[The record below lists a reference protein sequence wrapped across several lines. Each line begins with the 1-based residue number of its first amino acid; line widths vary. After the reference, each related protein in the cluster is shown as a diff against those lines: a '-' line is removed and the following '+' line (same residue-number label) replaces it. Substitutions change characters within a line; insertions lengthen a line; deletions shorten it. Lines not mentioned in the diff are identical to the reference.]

1 MQDQIIY
8 QARRKELLKKILAQN
23 PDKPEGIIFLASG
36 FDKEKTTFRQESSFY
51 YLTGI
56 TESGVFLIVDFSG
69 KSTLYIPKY
78 SQTRS
83 DWVLGTITPE
93 MNPVLLGVD
102 KITYLGEN
110 YNGFSLSQL
119 FSSQEV
125 SFLLK
130 DLQQILSQNRL
141 VYTLCPD
148 SSQSYVEHQITL
160 LRLAQFLPELQKKQI
175 DISSVVASMRRVKSR
190 QEIDLLYKAIE
201 YTMVAHNGVSQL
213 IEEGKKESELQATIE
228 YLFTETGGKAAFPSI
243 IASGKNSTVL
253 HYHQNNNKLKKGEL
267 VVIDIGAELDYYCAD
282 ITRTYPVSGIFSK
295 RQREVY
301 SVVLATQK
309 FVASQAKPGYF
320 IKNNEQPEKSLQHLA
335 LQFLRERGYETYFT
349 HGIGHFLGL
358 DVHDVGNVMEPLQ
371 VGDVIT
377 IEPGIYMPRE
387 NIGIRIEDDYHIL
400 KDGALCMSKD
410 LPKEIDLLQ
419 QMMQEDADEE
429 EDE

>member
-1 MQDQIIY
+1 MQDQILY
-8 QARRKELLKKILAQN
+8 QTRRKELLKKINAQN
-23 PDKPEGIIFLASG
+23 SDNPEGVVFLASG
-36 FDKEKTTFRQESSFY
+36 FDKERTTFRQESSFY

-56 TESGVFLIVDFSG
+56 TESGVFLILDFSG
-69 KSTLYIPKY
+69 KSTLYIPKH

-83 DWVLGTITPE
+83 DWVLGTITAE
-93 MNPVLLGVD
+93 TNPVLLGVD
-102 KITYLGEN
+102 KIVYLGESC
-110 YNGFSLSQL
+110 NGFVLSQL
-119 FSSQEV
+119 FSSREISV
-125 SFLLK
+125 LLK
-130 DLQQILSQNRL
+130 DLQDLISKNKTI
-141 VYTLCPD
+141 YTLSPE
-148 SSQSYVEHQITL
+148 SSQSYVEQQIAL
-160 LRLAQFLPELQKKQI
+160 SRLAQFLPELQKKYT
-175 DISSVVASMRRVKSR
+175 DISMLIARMRRVKSR
-190 QEIDLLYKAIE
+190 HEIDLLYKAIE

-243 IASGKNSTVL
+243 VASGKNSTVL

-320 IKNNEQPEKSLQHLA
+320 LKNNEQPEKSLQHLA
-335 LQFLRERGYETYFT
+335 LQFLKERGYDTYFT

-358 DVHDVGNVMEPLQ
+358 DVHDVGNIMEPLQ

-377 IEPGIYMPRE
+377 LEPGIYIPRE

-410 LPKEIDLLQ
+410 LPKEIDPLQ